1 MSIEKIPKRLSQ
13 EEFLESFKNV
23 PRIALNLI
31 VTDSGNRV
39 LLTRRNIPPC
49 EGDWH
54 FPGSFLL
61 KDETM
66 DDAKKRIAKDEFNLD
81 INDKDLFLL
90 GVFEDLEGDPRGH
103 VIDIAYGMKIDD
115 VNKIGTTKETMEVR
129 FFDKLPEEI
138 GFNHRETLNKLGW
151 F

>member
-1 MSIEKIPKRLSQ
+1 MEKIPKRLSQ

-23 PRIALNLI
+23 PRVALNLI
-31 VTDSGNRV
+31 VTDSENRV
-39 LLTRRNIPPC
+39 LLARRNISPC
-49 EGDWH
+49 FGEWH

-61 KDETM
+61 KNEM
-66 DDAKKRIAKDEFNLD
+66 IDDAKKRIAKDEFGLD
-81 INDKDLFLL
+81 LDNKDVSLL

-115 VNKIGTTKETMEVR
+115 VNKIKTTKETMEVK
-129 FFDKLPEEI
+129 FFEKLPGKI